1 MTELPQ
7 SEHPKEKLGDF
18 MTTPVISIDVKARV
32 QEAAYLM
39 DTENASAIL
48 TTENGDHVGIVTERD
63 FTWKVVGGGL
73 PLSTPVSEIM
83 SQPLYT
89 LDINNHILEA
99 SEHMTDKNTRHIT
112 VTDQGKVV
120 GIITVKNTFSYYMN
134 LFGLVSYDPT
144 TNADWGFFSTGKNLL
159 SHGLFVEAILIPPS
173 FVFNQHTWTP
183 VLTHIPFSFQFKLS
197 YFITFGA
204 MNT

>member
-7 SEHPKEKLGDF
+7 SEHPKEKLRDF
-18 MTTPVISIDVKARV
+18 MTTPVISIDVKASV
-32 QEAAYLM
+32 QEAANLM

-63 FTWKVVGGGL
+63 FTRKVVGAGL

-89 LDINNHILEA
+89 LDVNNHILEA
-99 SEHMTDKNTRHIT
+99 SEQMTDKNTRHIT

-134 LFGLVSYDPT
+134 LFGLGSYDPT
-144 TNADWGFFSTGKNLL
+144 TNAD
-159 SHGLFVEAILIPPS
+159 
-173 FVFNQHTWTP
+173 
-183 VLTHIPFSFQFKLS
+183 
-197 YFITFGA
+197 
-204 MNT
+204 

>member
-1 MTELPQ
+1 
-7 SEHPKEKLGDF
+7 
-18 MTTPVISIDVKARV
+18 MTTPVISIDVKATV

-39 DTENASAIL
+39 DTENASGIL
-48 TTENGDHVGIVTERD
+48 TTDNEKHVGIITERD
-63 FTWKVVGGGL
+63 FTRKVVGGAGL

-134 LFGLVSYDPT
+134 LFGLGSYDPT
-144 TNADWGFFSTGKNLL
+144 TNAD
-159 SHGLFVEAILIPPS
+159 
-173 FVFNQHTWTP
+173 
-183 VLTHIPFSFQFKLS
+183 
-197 YFITFGA
+197 
-204 MNT
+204 